1 MFVELNSILNS
12 TPDNFKQGDF
22 TLVSDRQADASFLVH
37 HYLSF
42 YLRAGCKVCFL
53 GLVQSFSHYSV
64 VAQRLGVNL
73 SQAREKGQLVFL
85 EALKES
91 VDTILKEDSSQGTQ
105 ALSYLWYALHTVP
118 NYSNK
123 GQTFKDFECRSPGA
137 GLEGLFRFVKS
148 SLCQSED
155 HGPPVLIVDDLS
167 VLLSLGVGAG
177 AILDFTLYCQAAV
190 CSELQGN
197 VVIMVRCEQEEDDEE
212 GSNLLHRGLLHQ
224 CSLALHVEGLH
235 TGYCR
240 DIHGQ
245 MEVWWR
251 PGGETVYNQRRRFHF
266 KVHDKGASFFAP
278 GTSRAVL

>member
-105 ALSYLWYALHTVP
+105 ALSYLW
-118 NYSNK
+118 
-123 GQTFKDFECRSPGA
+123 SPGA